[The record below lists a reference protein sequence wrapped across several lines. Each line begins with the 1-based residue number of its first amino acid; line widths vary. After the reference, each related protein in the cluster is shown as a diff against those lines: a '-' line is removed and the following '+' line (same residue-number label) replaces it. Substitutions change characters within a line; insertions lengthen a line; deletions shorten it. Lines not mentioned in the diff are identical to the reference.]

1 MLATAAASQDR
12 LKGLLSVT
20 VLQATDLPKAD
31 WIGENDNFVEID
43 LLLTP
48 QPTADLHV
56 KRKDATAQDERS
68 QRTQVQYG
76 RNPVWNEK
84 MAFPIPGTHKGPVSL
99 QISVFDEDIHRS
111 ELLAAGTFDL
121 ASANLDKD
129 WMEVQ
134 WIDLKDHKGREGGK
148 ICIVCHYIPESMVGY
163 FQKKYNAKA
172 AEVKTKIIQG
182 LVTRATGVA
191 TSQINSMV
199 GL

>member
-1 MLATAAASQDR
+1 MLATAAAQDR

-43 LLLTP
+43 LLLAP
-48 QPTADLHV
+48 KPTTDLHI
-56 KRKDATAQDERS
+56 KRTHTVAQDERS

-84 MAFPIPGTHKGPVSL
+84 MAFSIPGTHKGPVSL

-111 ELLAAGTFDL
+111 EFVAGGAFDL
-121 ASANLDKD
+121 STANLDKD
-129 WMEVQ
+129 WMEVK
-134 WIDLKDHKGREGGK
+134 WIDLKDLKDRDGGK
-148 ICIVCHYIPESMVGY
+148 ICVVCHYIPESMVGY

>member
-1 MLATAAASQDR
+1 MLATAGSQER

-31 WIGENDNFVEID
+31 WIGENDCYCEAD
-43 LLLTP
+43 LVFAPLTA
-48 QPTADLHV
+48 ADLHH
-56 KRKDATAQDERS
+56 KRKDDSAQDERS
-68 QRTQVQYG
+68 QRTQVQHG
-76 RNPVWNEK
+76 RSPVWNEK
-84 MAFPIPGTHKGPVSL
+84 MMFAIPSTHKGPLSL

-111 ELLAAGTFDL
+111 ELLAAGFFDL
-121 ASANLDKD
+121 SAANLDKE
-129 WMEVQ
+129 WMEVK
-134 WIDLKDHKGREGGK
+134 WIDLKDHKGRDAGK
-148 ICIVCHYIPESMVGY
+148 LCLVSHFIPEGMSGY